1 MYMNEHQSKQFD
13 ADLVAL
19 RARVV
24 EMGGL
29 VDEQFARAL
38 EALANG
44 RTLLADEVVAKDA
57 SVNALEVLV
66 DDACAHLIAK
76 RQPAASDLRMVLGV
90 SKIVSELERIGDKAR
105 KIARLTAKVSEAGV
119 VDGGWIRDLLALGDQ
134 ARRMLRGAL
143 DAFVRSD
150 LDAALGVLR
159 ANRDFAADTSA
170 ASNEVVQRMSAQ
182 PGNVPAL
189 LDVLSITRAVDR
201 VADHSA
207 NIAEHLVYIVRG
219 TDVRHA
225 TLEQIE
231 AEARA
236 VRR

>member
-1 MYMNEHQSKQFD
+1 MNLSEHLSKQFD
-13 ADLVAL
+13 ADLTAL
-19 RARVV
+19 RTRVV

-29 VDEQFARAL
+29 VDEQFKHSVQ
-38 EALANG
+38 ALASG
-44 RTLLADEVVAKDA
+44 ETLVADAVVANDA
-57 SVNALEVLV
+57 SVNALEVRI

-105 KIARLTAKVSEAGV
+105 KIARLTGKLHANGANARA
-119 VDGGWIRDLLALGDQ
+119 WLADIEGLAER
-134 ARRMLRGAL
+134 ARRMLREAL

-150 LDAALGVLR
+150 LESAVNVLR
-159 ANRDFAADTSA
+159 ANRDFAIDTSA
-170 ASNEVVQRMSAQ
+170 VSNEVVKRMSTQ
-182 PGNVPAL
+182 PTDVPTL
-189 LDVLSITRAVDR
+189 LDMLSITRAVDR
-201 VADHSA
+201 VADHAA

-231 AEARA
+231 KEALS
-236 VRR
+236 RRG

>member
-1 MYMNEHQSKQFD
+1 MYMSEHLSKQFD

-19 RARVV
+19 RTRVV

-29 VDEQFARAL
+29 VDEQFAQAL
-38 EALANG
+38 EALSSG
-44 RTLLADEVVAKDA
+44 RILLAEEVVAKDA

-105 KIARLTAKVSEAGV
+105 KIARLTAKVYAAGV
-119 VDGGWIRDLLALGDQ
+119 NDPGWIRDMLALGDA

-143 DAFVRSD
+143 DAFVRND

-159 ANRDFAADTSA
+159 ANRDFAGHTSA

-189 LDVLSITRAVDR
+189 LDVLSITRAIDR
-201 VADHSA
+201 VADHAA

-236 VRR
+236 GKR